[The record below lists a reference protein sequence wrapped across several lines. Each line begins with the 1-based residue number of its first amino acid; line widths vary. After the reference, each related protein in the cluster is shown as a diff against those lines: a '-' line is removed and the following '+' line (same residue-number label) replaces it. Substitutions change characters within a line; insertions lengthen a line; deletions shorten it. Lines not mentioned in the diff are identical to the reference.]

1 MPLAAPI
8 VAALIGAGVTGVTT
22 GLEASGAIGGGSSGP
37 SAEQLQQQQQQ
48 QEAAAKKAQAEQE
61 AAAFRRFAPDAQ
73 SQTGGA
79 LSDPSFASMVAEL
92 SGAPGDIGL
101 AQQTLF
107 GGGTNTPGL
116 SSGGGGS

>member
-1 MPLAAPI
+1 MPPAI
-8 VAALIGAGVTGVTT
+8 VAALIGAAVTGTTT

-37 SAEQLQQQQQQ
+37 SAADLQKQ
-48 QEAAAKKAQAEQE
+48 QEQQAEAQKKAE
-61 AAAFRRFAPDAQ
+61 ADQKAALFRRFAPDAQ

-116 SSGGGGS
+116 ATGGGGS